1 MSEIIVQYCSSCVTS
16 NFRASP
22 SIITNDGKKNLKKD
36 YIGFE
41 NNICNACTYISNRK
55 KIDWDNRK
63 LKLEVF
69 VRIVLFFSFL
79 IS

>member
-1 MSEIIVQYCSSCVTS
+1 MSETTVQYCSICVTS

-55 KIDWDNRK
+55 N
-63 LKLEVF
+63 
-69 VRIVLFFSFL
+69 
-79 IS
+79 